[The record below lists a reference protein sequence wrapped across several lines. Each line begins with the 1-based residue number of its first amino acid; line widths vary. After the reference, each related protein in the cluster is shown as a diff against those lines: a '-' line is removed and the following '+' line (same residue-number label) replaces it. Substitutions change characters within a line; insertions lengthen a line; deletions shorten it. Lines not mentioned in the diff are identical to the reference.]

1 MICVVVVFIVVEGL
15 VVGAIKVVTGRD
27 LGGNEVDVKKV
38 VTGLEV
44 ANVEVTLVVA
54 GIDEVVTGL
63 VDRVDAGN
71 ELKEV
76 VDTAT
81 DVTVTE
87 SDISRMVDVDTE
99 TIFFIKILP
108 LSLLTL
114 NDR

>member
-1 MICVVVVFIVVEGL
+1 MVVEGL

-27 LGGNEVDVKKV
+27 LGGDEVDVKKV

-54 GIDEVVTGL
+54 GMDEVVAGL
-63 VDRVDAGN
+63 VDWVDAGN
-71 ELKEV
+71 ELKDV

-87 SDISRMVDVDTE
+87 SDISGIVDVDAG
-99 TIFFIKILP
+99 IIWGFIKILP
-108 LSLLTL
+108 LSILTL
-114 NDR
+114 NDP